1 SEKRLREA
9 SWKERKYKM
18 YNNTNFII
26 NPLRL
31 SIRNLAVH
39 TTKQSLKHAI
49 DEALKEANVK
59 ASTRHSVKVTVL
71 VDEERRVPIPG
82 GEEGATTK
90 RCKGFAFADFRNNQ
104 VALKCLR
111 MMNNNNKYLDSDR
124 RAIVEFA
131 IEDKRALKQLEH
143 SKKKQIEKKK
153 EMEVQKDIEKS
164 HKGGRGAR
172 QRAARRKRAEEM
184 VAADEGSDAAAD
196 KAEAPKVATEA
207 NEAATGSGSP
217 RKKLGPAARRRARR
231 KEQKE
236 EKRKAKAPSSDLA
249 DDRHELERLAQAVAK
264 SRQEKP
270 DDTEF
275 PSRVR
280 RRSGKKREADKLL
293 ET

>member
-1 SEKRLREA
+1 
-9 SWKERKYKM
+9 
-18 YNNTNFII
+18 
-26 NPLRL
+26 
-31 SIRNLAVH
+31 
-39 TTKQSLKHAI
+39 
-49 DEALKEANVK
+49 
-59 ASTRHSVKVTVL
+59 
-71 VDEERRVPIPG
+71 
-82 GEEGATTK
+82 
-90 RCKGFAFADFRNNQ
+90 
-104 VALKCLR
+104 
-111 MMNNNNKYLDSDR
+111 YLDSDR

-184 VAADEGSDAAAD
+184 VAADDGSDAAAD

-236 EKRKAKAPSSDLA
+236 EKRKEKAPSSDLA
-249 DDRHELERLAQAVAK
+249 DDRHELERLAQA
-264 SRQEKP
+264 
-270 DDTEF
+270 
-275 PSRVR
+275 
-280 RRSGKKREADKLL
+280 
-293 ET
+293 